1 MILKR
6 LLVSLL
12 LQSFLLST
20 NLSLAQSERGFAIS
34 LYRAG
39 EYESSIV
46 ELKRW
51 IYFNQDDPF
60 VPYARYLLA
69 LSQGRMGQYAKAAS
83 TLHGL
88 IDSISGQERDGY
100 YGELICESHLQL
112 LNLHFRERR
121 FRDFEIEN
129 DRFAAACSDPDPRL
143 SAGAQSMAVAIHV
156 YDLNWDEALK
166 ALGTANLLDRETS
179 ETLERGI
186 NEMNQHSPKSPVLG
200 GMLAIIPGLGHLYAG
215 RGVDGLRSFL
225 INAAGIG
232 LTVFCFVMGMPVF
245 GVLFGVI
252 ETALYLSNIYGGV
265 NAVMQ
270 QNARFIVDRR
280 DELLK
285 ILTVPPLDVITLR
298 EELYGP

>member
-20 NLSLAQSERGFAIS
+20 NLSLAQNERGFALS

-46 ELKRW
+46 ELQRW

-69 LSQGRMGQYAKAAS
+69 LSQGCIGQYARAAA
-83 TLHGL
+83 TLHEL
-88 IDSISGQERDGY
+88 IDSISMQERDGY

-121 FRDFEIEN
+121 FGDFEIEN

-156 YDLNWDEALK
+156 YERNWDEALH
-166 ALGTANLLDRETS
+166 ALSTANLLDRETT
-179 ETLERGI
+179 ETLECGI
-186 NEMNQHSPKSPVLG
+186 SEMNQHSPKSPVLG
-200 GMLAIIPGLGHLYAG
+200 GILAIIPGLGHLYAG

-252 ETALYLSNIYGGV
+252 EAALYLSNVYGGV

-270 QNARFIVDRR
+270 QNARFIVERR